1 MQPSDSSPI
10 EYVGLDEP
18 LLAQLPTFELFFK
31 SFGFKRVHGRVW
43 GLLVLSG
50 QPLSSREIGQQLLIS
65 QGATSTALNELR
77 EWGAISSEFDSNRR
91 CHLHAAV
98 GNTLSIIATVFRRRE
113 QVVFGRFKQSARAT
127 LDYIGER
134 YGEKDPRVLTLRSI
148 ISSCEIA
155 EAMMQLVFST
165 VERALSDSE
174 SLLSRAVNTALRVG
188 MKVPARLISQP
199 EAADALSE
207 AAGELSGVAGVLP
220 EAAGVLPEAAGVL
233 PEAADAL
240 PEAADALP
248 EAADALPEAAD
259 TQPEVADAQPGGN
272 GALPEVDG
280 ELQEID
286 IQRPETA
293 DNNNTLPEAE
303 RKRLHA

>member
-1 MQPSDSSPI
+1 MEPTSTSPN
-10 EYVGLDEP
+10 EFKGLDDP

-43 GLLVLSG
+43 GLLVLAG
-50 QPLSSREIGQQLLIS
+50 QPLSSREIGAELLIS

-77 EWGAISSEFDSNRR
+77 EWGAVSSEFDPNRR
-91 CHLHAAV
+91 CHLHSAV

-127 LDYIGER
+127 LSYIREQ

-165 VERALSDSE
+165 VERALNDSE

-188 MKVPARLISQP
+188 MKVPARLVSISAGEVPLDQLP
-199 EAADALSE
+199 GATDDALEDEPDDLADDLTDDVPSDVTGTAAEETE
-207 AAGELSGVAGVLP
+207 ASSA
-220 EAAGVLPEAAGVL
+220 
-233 PEAADAL
+233 
-240 PEAADALP
+240 
-248 EAADALPEAAD
+248 
-259 TQPEVADAQPGGN
+259 TK
-272 GALPEVDG
+272 
-280 ELQEID
+280 
-286 IQRPETA
+286 
-293 DNNNTLPEAE
+293 